1 MPVLDGNLNVYVVVA
16 ALGSNVTLLLA
27 VDDCST
33 TPPVTVTV
41 VAAKLPILSRSTNVL
56 GTSSDVAAKTV
67 VYVLLKC
74 V

>member
-1 MPVLDGNLNVYVVVA
+1 MYVFVDPFGNKL
-16 ALGSNVTLLLA
+16 TLLPL

-41 VAAKLPILSRSTNVL
+41 VAAKLPRVSRDTNVL
-56 GTSSDVAAKTV
+56 GTSSDVAASTV
-67 VYVLLKC
+67 VYVFTKC

>member
-1 MPVLDGNLNVYVVVA
+1 MLVA
-16 ALGSNVTLLLA
+16 AFGSNVTLLLV

-41 VAAKLPILSRSTNVL
+41 VAAKLPIPSRSTNVF
-56 GTSSDVAAKTV
+56 GVSSDVAASTV
-67 VYVLLKC
+67 VYVFTKC

>member
-1 MPVLDGNLNVYVVVA
+1 MLVA
-16 ALGSNVTLLLA
+16 ALGSNVTLLLV

-41 VAAKLPILSRSTNVL
+41 VAAKLPRVSRDTNVL
-56 GTSSDVAAKTV
+56 GTSSDVAASTV
-67 VYVLLKC
+67 VYVFTKC